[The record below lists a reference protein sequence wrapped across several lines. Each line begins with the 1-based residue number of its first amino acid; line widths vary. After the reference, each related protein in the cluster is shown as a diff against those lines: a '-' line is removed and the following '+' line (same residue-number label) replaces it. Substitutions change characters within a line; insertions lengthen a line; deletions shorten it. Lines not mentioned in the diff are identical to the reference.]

1 MSSLKH
7 FTRISDLGVDG
18 LAEVLERAI
27 RWKQADP
34 GHVLS
39 ERVLG
44 MVFFNPSLR
53 TRTSFEAAML
63 RGGGGAVVLQV
74 GQGMWKL
81 EERTGVVMDGDRA
94 EHLREAVPVLARY
107 VDGLAVRTFA
117 GLEDGDL
124 DERDPVMSG
133 FREYS
138 TVPVI
143 NMESGREHPCQGL
156 ADVMTLK
163 ERFGDLRGLPVTLS
177 WAPHVK
183 PLPLAVPQSFV
194 LSAAAAGCRVQ
205 IAHPEGYDLNPRVLG
220 EARELAAQAGG
231 EVVHCASQRD
241 AVRDS
246 VAVYAKS
253 WAPMSLMPDRQAALQ
268 SLRANRDWLITRKL
282 MESAGGQPIFLH
294 CLPIRRNVVAED
306 AVLDHVDSAVVDEAE
321 NRFHVQRA
329 ILAQLL

>member
-18 LAEVLERAI
+18 VAEILETAL
-27 RWKQADP
+27 RWKHDDP
-34 GHVLS
+34 GHVLA

-107 VDGLAVRTFA
+107 VDALAVRTFA
-117 GLEDGDL
+117 GLEDADV
-124 DERDPVMSG
+124 DERDPVMAG

-138 TVPVI
+138 TVPVV

-156 ADVMTLK
+156 ADVMTLR

-177 WAPHVK
+177 WAPHIK
-183 PLPLAVPQSFV
+183 PLPQAVPHSFL

-205 IAHPEGYDLNPRVLG
+205 VAHPEGYDLHPSVVA
-220 EARELAAQAGG
+220 EAKALADQAGG
-231 EVVHCASQRD
+231 AVVPCGDQAE
-241 AVRDS
+241 ALRDS

-253 WAPMSLMPDRQAALQ
+253 WAPMSLMPDRQAALA
-268 SLRANRDWLITRKL
+268 SLRAHRPWMITRKL
-282 MESAGGQPIFLH
+282 MESAGNQPIFLH

-306 AVLDHVDSAVVDEAE
+306 AVLDHPDSAVVDQAE

-329 ILAQLL
+329 VLARLL